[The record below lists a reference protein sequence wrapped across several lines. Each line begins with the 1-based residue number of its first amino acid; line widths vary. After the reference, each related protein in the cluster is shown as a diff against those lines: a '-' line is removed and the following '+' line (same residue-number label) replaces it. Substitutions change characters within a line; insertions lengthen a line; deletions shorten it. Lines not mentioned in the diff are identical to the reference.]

1 MSLNL
6 SQSRSSTINPLLSVA
21 RQRRGDKIKVK
32 ARCGRTADRVFND
45 LVPHVFGEV
54 VVTIL
59 QTPLYTRSAIL
70 LGNHKRFWCSVLS
83 CDDLLPP
90 STYTRSAI
98 IFGKPVDNGFAA
110 LSADEKGWWASSSA
124 IAGKTSNGFVER
136 PRCADMWGL
145 P

>member
-1 MSLNL
+1 MFLPYRHAVIAPYDL
-6 SQSRSSTINPLLSVA
+6 ALYIAVA
-21 RQRRGDKIKVK
+21 GIW
-32 ARCGRTADRVFND
+32 
-45 LVPHVFGEV
+45 EV